1 MFAVCCW
8 HNKNAIKT
16 VIRNLQ
22 TLLKFNIE
30 NFEIP
35 ESRERGAYCWLL
47 QGGTQVRKNNSQF
60 LFTRK
65 KLQILILKGKHVTE
79 HMIRIA
85 SD

>member
-1 MFAVCCW
+1 MPQKQSSENYKRFQ
-8 HNKNAIKT
+8 
-16 VIRNLQ
+16 NLKQ
-22 TLLKFNIE
+22 CLFNIE

-60 LFTRK
+60 LFSRK
-65 KLQILILKGKHVTE
+65 KLKILILKGKHVTE
-79 HMIRIA
+79 HMIGIA